1 MRNPTRTR
9 LFLPPLAALA
19 LSACVFGSGTPEA
32 NPFEPEEG
40 APSYARQATV
50 TLSLEQDR
58 LAPGGGVSGVIT
70 FCAGVVYAFG
80 AERWVFNAGTYRLS
94 VTSELPRVVAI
105 TSFPEGDTV
114 TVPGQG
120 DPLYETLP
128 SPTNRSQSYCL
139 TRRVRLLRSEDS
151 PTYPALGAGVFV
163 QAVPTD
169 PAQRSVISPEV
180 RVYEPGSAGPPP
192 QPTSCAARSW
202 TSQIPPSA
210 ETVSTLEFDAVG
222 DGRGALTL
230 VRSTGTRLLL
240 DRRPG
245 PADPWQR
252 IELDTP
258 VPAQNVQMAFDDYVV
273 DRPRHVLAWRDTD
286 FSRPRAEQS
295 RVLLA
300 WSELGQTPWRTE
312 TLALNFESYLRGL
325 ELAATQGEAVVG
337 WVGDGG
343 PGLRS
348 VQLDTGVVTEL
359 PLPADLPADGVV
371 RVLRLAADPALRG
384 LVLAMAVREAD
395 GVTRLRLWR
404 RSGPGANWQALP
416 VLEAGTP
423 GAQLALGDLALSHYF
438 GGVTLSWT
446 WGQTAFFSSQ
456 ARQQL
461 QLRRWAA
468 TGWGRVLDTSPLA
481 DEARGYALQPQGL
494 QVSGCGEALL
504 MAWGEP
510 ADYPRGSVFAAQTSA
525 SGWNTYDRT
534 NLAPLP
540 DGTGALGSQVR
551 LVPGEGGR
559 PALVVM
565 LVSASGGPAPLV
577 VRQSAP

>member
-1 MRNPTRTR
+1 MRNRT
-9 LFLPPLAALA
+9 LLLPLLAAFT
-19 LSACVFGSGTPEA
+19 LSACVFGSGTPEN
-32 NPFEPEEG
+32 NPFEPPDGPPNYSRG
-40 APSYARQATV
+40 A
-50 TLSLEQDR
+50 TLTLTLEQDR

-80 AERWVFNAGTYRLS
+80 AERWVFDAGTFRLS
-94 VTSELPRVVAI
+94 VSSDAERAVSV

-114 TVPGQG
+114 TVPALGE
-120 DPLYETLP
+120 PLYDTLP
-128 SPTNRSQSYCL
+128 SPTDRSQRYCL

-151 PTYPALGAGVFV
+151 PVFPVVGAQLF
-163 QAVPTD
+163 AHAMPID
-169 PAQRSVISPEV
+169 PAQRQVSSGSV
-180 RVYEPGSAGPPP
+180 RVYEPGSAGPLPGI
-192 QPTSCAARSW
+192 TSCAVRSW
-202 TSQIPPSA
+202 TSQTPPGA
-210 ETVSTLEFDAVG
+210 ELVSTLEFDAVG
-222 DGRGALTL
+222 DSRGALTL

-252 IELDTP
+252 IELDTAL
-258 VPAQNVQMAFDDYVV
+258 PAQNVQMAFDDYMVA
-273 DRPRHVLAWRDTD
+273 RPRHVLAWRDTD

-300 WSELGQTPWRTE
+300 WAELGQTPWRAE
-312 TLALNFESYLRGL
+312 TVALNSESYLRGL
-325 ELAATQGEAVVG
+325 ELAANQGEAVVG

-359 PLPADLPADGVV
+359 PLPAELPADGVV
-371 RVLRLAADPALRG
+371 RVLRLAADPVLRR

-404 RSGPGANWQALP
+404 RSGPGADWEALP

-423 GAQLALGDLALSHYF
+423 GAQLALGDLALSTYY
-438 GGVTLSWT
+438 GRVMLSWT

-461 QLRRWAA
+461 QLRQWVAGRW
-468 TGWGRVLDTSPLA
+468 LLPPDTSPLA
-481 DEARGYALQPQGL
+481 DEARRYALQPQGL
-494 QVSGCGEALL
+494 QVAGCGDAML

-510 ADYPRGSVFAAQTSA
+510 AEYPRGAVFAAQTSEHV
-525 SGWNTYDRT
+525 WNTFDRA

-540 DGTGALGSQVR
+540 DGSGAFGGQVR
-551 LVPGEGGR
+551 VVQGEGGR
-559 PALVVM
+559 PTLAVM
-565 LVSASGGPAPLV
+565 LASPSGGPAPLV
-577 VRQSAP
+577 IRQSVP